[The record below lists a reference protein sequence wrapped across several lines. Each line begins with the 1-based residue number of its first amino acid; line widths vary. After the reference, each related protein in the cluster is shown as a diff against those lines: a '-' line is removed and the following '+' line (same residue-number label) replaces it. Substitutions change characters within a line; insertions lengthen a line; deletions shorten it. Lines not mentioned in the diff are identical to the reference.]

1 MVVDTANNLPEVSII
16 DIAVR
21 KLDAM
26 ESSGIIP
33 KLENFFEKSGGLFEK
48 VRNNSVINL
57 GEQEIANMARI
68 LPAVALAVETLAQP
82 QIMTDNLRIAL
93 NGTTFDIT
101 VILKV
106 DAEELGRV
114 AARERFR

>member
-1 MVVDTANNLPEVSII
+1 
-16 DIAVR
+16 
-21 KLDAM
+21 
-26 ESSGIIP
+26 
-33 KLENFFEKSGGLFEK
+33 
-48 VRNNSVINL
+48 
-57 GEQEIANMARI
+57 
-68 LPAVALAVETLAQP
+68 
-82 QIMTDNLRIAL
+82 MTDNLRIAL